1 MGRLAFKFLPVGAIL
16 DRYVASSF
24 LRIFFVSLLV
34 ITLVYTT
41 VDFFE
46 RIGALLDAGAPLF
59 TILRYFF
66 YKAPLLI
73 SRVIGFAV
81 LFSTLFCLGALTR
94 THEVTAIR
102 AGGITVQRIALPLLI
117 LSLIV
122 CALNFLWNE
131 ALVPVFAHNAQT
143 IYKTEIKNKQQQSL
157 LGTHD
162 IWIRAEN
169 SFINIE
175 IRNSIW

>member
-66 YKAPLLI
+66 
-73 SRVIGFAV
+73 
-81 LFSTLFCLGALTR
+81 TR
-94 THEVTAIR
+94 R
-102 AGGITVQRIALPLLI
+102 R
-117 LSLIV
+117 
-122 CALNFLWNE
+122 
-131 ALVPVFAHNAQT
+131 
-143 IYKTEIKNKQQQSL
+143 Y
-157 LGTHD
+157 
-162 IWIRAEN
+162 
-169 SFINIE
+169 
-175 IRNSIW
+175 